1 MKEIKNIFQPEIRP
15 FHKVEFSV
23 ATVLDLTAEEKT
35 KTFIPAGTLLK
46 AASGEK
52 AIEIDPT
59 KGAKIATV
67 ADVAGPLAVL
77 AHDVVLD
84 GRGKYPV
91 GVVVEGIV
99 YEDVMKNANTKANFT
114 EEIIKALAPKILT
127 YGVTTLGVEHKG
139 DE

>member
-23 ATVLDLTAEEKT
+23 ATVLDLTAEERT

-46 AASGEK
+46 AATGGK

-67 ADVAGPLAVL
+67 ADVAEPLAVL
-77 AHDVVLD
+77 AHDIVLD
-84 GRGKYPV
+84 GRKKYPV
-91 GVVVEGIV
+91 GVVVKGVV
-99 YEDVMKNANTKANFT
+99 YEDVMKNANTPTNFT
-114 EEIIKALAPKILT
+114 EGIITALAPKILT

>member
-46 AASGEK
+46 AASGNK

-67 ADVAGPLAVL
+67 SDVAEPLAVL

-84 GRGKYPV
+84 GRKKYPV
-91 GVVVEGIV
+91 GVVVKGVV
-99 YEDVMKNANTKANFT
+99 YEDVMKKANTPTNFD
-114 EEIIKALAPKILT
+114 ESVIKALAPRILT
-127 YGVTTLGVEHKG
+127 YGVKTLGVEQG
-139 DE
+139 EE

>member
-46 AASGEK
+46 AASGNK

-67 ADVAGPLAVL
+67 ADVAEPLAVL

-84 GRGKYPV
+84 GRKKYPV
-91 GVVVEGIV
+91 GAVIRGVV
-99 YEDVMKNANTKANFT
+99 YRDVMEKANEKKNFEDT
-114 EEIIKALAPKILT
+114 IIAALAPKILT